1 MAEARIDSSE
11 LTRPFRKGRSSTF
24 YVTTVYVTTVY
35 ITTLV
40 RALRSCFYKL
50 FRRCRDRCMD
60 RDSNPSPVPRF

>member
-24 YVTTVYVTTVY
+24 YVTTVY